1 MAAWNSDIV
10 NFALIA
16 EQQAGKSVTPFLAH
30 RGSAPS
36 LLGEGVPPEG
46 VLPPGV
52 GAGLQPHSENHMV
65 INAVEVSAAK
75 CMGRYHAPPTLGHN
89 QNPSSLLL

>member
-1 MAAWNSDIV
+1 MRTITMRPTKDKPAAQPMPIPTRTTVDI
-10 NFALIA
+10 
-16 EQQAGKSVTPFLAH
+16 P
-30 RGSAPS
+30 
-36 LLGEGVPPEG
+36 PPEG

-52 GAGLQPHSENHMV
+52 GAGLQPHSEKHMV